1 MKFALF
7 LAKGFEEGE
16 AIITTDVL
24 RRGGIKLELI
34 SITKALEVVS
44 SHDVTIKADK
54 LIEDIKYE
62 DYDGF
67 ILPGGRIGVDNL
79 AKNEMLKDWLLK
91 ANNDQKTIAAVCAA
105 PQILG
110 HLGILDNKEATSY
123 PGCIEGMEKVIYND
137 EMAAIT
143 DGHIITGASVGST
156 MNFAL
161 AIADRVLR
169 AEKVIKLQ
177 NELVIRD

>member
-7 LAKGFEEGE
+7 LAPGFEEGE

-24 RRGGIKLELI
+24 RRGGLQVELI
-34 SITKALEVVS
+34 SITNDLEVKS
-44 SHDVTIKADK
+44 AHDVIIKADK
-54 LIEDIKYE
+54 LLADVKYE
-62 DYDGF
+62 QYIGY
-67 ILPGGRIGVDNL
+67 ILPGGRVGVENL
-79 AKNEMLKDWLLK
+79 MKSEMVKDWLIR
-91 ANNDQKTIAAVCAA
+91 ANQEEKTIAAVCAA

-110 HLGILDNKEATSY
+110 HLGILDNREATSY
-123 PGCIEGMEKVIYND
+123 PGCTSGMEKAIYND
-137 EMAAIT
+137 EMTAIT

-161 AIADRVLR
+161 AIADKILG
-169 AEKVIKLQ
+169 AEKVLALQ

>member
-7 LAKGFEEGE
+7 LATGFEEGE

-24 RRGGIKLELI
+24 CRGGITLELV
-34 SITKALEVVS
+34 SIMKKLEVVS
-44 SHDVTIKADK
+44 AHNVTITADK
-54 LIEDIKYE
+54 LIEDVKYE

-67 ILPGGRIGVDNL
+67 VLPGGRVGVDNL
-79 AKNEMLKDWLLK
+79 TKSEMLKDWLLK
-91 ANNDQKTIAAVCAA
+91 ANSDQKTIAAVCAA

-123 PGCIEGMEKVIYND
+123 PGCTKGMEKAIYND

-143 DGHIITGASVGST
+143 DGHVITGASVGST

-161 AIADRVLR
+161 AIADRVLGP
-169 AEKVIKLQ
+169 EKVMELHH
-177 NELVIRD
+177 ELVIRD

>member
-7 LAKGFEEGE
+7 LAPGFEEGE

-24 RRGGIKLELI
+24 RRGQIKVDLV
-34 SITKALEVVS
+34 SITDQLEVTS
-44 SHDVTIKADK
+44 SHQVVIKADQ
-54 LIEDIKYE
+54 LVTEVKYE

-67 ILPGGRIGVDNL
+67 ILPGGKVGVDNL
-79 AKNEMLKDWLLK
+79 AKNSQIKEWLLK
-91 ANNDQKTIAAVCAA
+91 ANHDEKTIAAVCAA

-110 HLGILDNKEATSY
+110 HLGILDNREATSY
-123 PGCIEGMEKVIYND
+123 PGCTEGMENAIYND

-161 AIADRVLR
+161 AIADRVLG
-169 AEKVIKLQ
+169 AEKVFALQ

>member
-7 LAKGFEEGE
+7 LATGFEEGE

-54 LIEDIKYE
+54 LIEDVKYE

-91 ANNDQKTIAAVCAA
+91 ANNAQKTIAAVCAA

-123 PGCIEGMEKVIYND
+123 PGCTEGMDKAIYNN

-143 DGHIITGASVGST
+143 DIITGASVGST

-161 AIADRVLR
+161 AIADRVLG
-169 AEKVIKLQ
+169 AEKVMKLQ